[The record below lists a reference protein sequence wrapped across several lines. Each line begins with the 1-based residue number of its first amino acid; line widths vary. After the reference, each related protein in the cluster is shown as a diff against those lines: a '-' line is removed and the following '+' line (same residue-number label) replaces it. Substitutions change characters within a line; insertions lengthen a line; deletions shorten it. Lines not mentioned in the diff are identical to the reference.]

1 MATPRATALCVRA
14 LVAPRVACAR
24 PSSSSSSSSFIR
36 STALSR
42 SLDRRLFA
50 SSATPSTATS
60 GSGASARPRPRREP
74 AARFAGD
81 RVVTQIQQLL
91 SQSKAQARDEP
102 DFEFLRSAASALQHA
117 TTPSQ
122 LQAAVPLC
130 RLVERASTL
139 HGGAVIECVRIYEA
153 AGRPRDAVEA
163 ARRLLQQDFFLMNPV
178 LASALHACAAL
189 RDLDSGFELLELA
202 RARGSIP
209 NRNVFGAML
218 ALCAAVGE
226 SPQTSPRVRQLLATM
241 AECDVAMNHST
252 FHHWMTSY
260 AKAGHLDIVE
270 QLGERM
276 ADDFALAPNDVTF
289 AILMDASAE
298 RGDLD
303 TTLARLEELKRRA
316 TPDAGSDK
324 ESAPRE
330 LKLVHYNVALKACGK
345 ASQLPRAFELYE
357 EMKREK
363 IAPDL
368 VTYITMMHAVF
379 HGDLGYVDDKKV
391 KAAMA
396 GVGALALAAVPVMD
410 LQEHWLTA
418 LFCGSLVGSMGL
430 AVYMN
435 PDGALRTLYPNAD
448 EPRDETVIA
457 AFFRRLREEDHCGR
471 CMYLWREMLQHK
483 VTPDARIYDI
493 LVRTCVKKR
502 HPELAF
508 EAVMMPQTA
517 NATAAPSP
525 TTGVGSLVDIRGQFV
540 LSLPTTVALLHSLL
554 VQRRVAMADTLFDA
568 ARAHQAFRSIFREHG
583 QGMAQGRSVYTYDL
597 RTFSTVQTRSYAMR
611 RVLTTLHAERQ
622 LFGAGDVPQLEF
634 LVLHGFDLLDQLD
647 REDPQLRALFAMDE
661 MTRETAAPTDSAQFF
676 FRLTVPRERLHAY
689 FAAPL
694 AQSATPV
701 RL

>member
-1 MATPRATALCVRA
+1 MAATRAACSIAGRLHVRA
-14 LVAPRVACAR
+14 ASRRV
-24 PSSSSSSSSFIR
+24 
-36 STALSR
+36 
-42 SLDRRLFA
+42 
-50 SSATPSTATS
+50 
-60 GSGASARPRPRREP
+60 ASARSMMRAPLSPVDRRFFAAHNSGPQSRQRHRREP
-74 AARFAGD
+74 STRPSGD
-81 RVVTQIQQLL
+81 YVVAQIQELL
-91 SQSKAQARDEP
+91 TKSTAQAGFEP
-102 DFEFLRSAASALQHA
+102 DFEFLRAVASALLLA
-117 TTPSQ
+117 KTPSQ
-122 LQAAVPLC
+122 LQAAGPLC
-130 RLVERASTL
+130 KLVERAPTL
-139 HGGAVIECVRIYEA
+139 HGGALIECVRIYEA
-153 AGRPRDAVEA
+153 SGRPRDAVEV

-178 LASALHACAAL
+178 LASAVHACATL
-189 RDLDSGFELLELA
+189 RDVASGFELLELA

-218 ALCAAVGE
+218 ALCAATGE
-226 SPQTSPRVRQLLATM
+226 SPPTSPRVRRLLAIM
-241 AECDVAMNHST
+241 AECDVAMNHAT

-260 AKAGHLDIVE
+260 AKAGYYDVVE

-276 ADDFALAPNDVTF
+276 DEYALEPNDVTY

-298 RGDLD
+298 RGDYD
-303 TTLARLEELKRRA
+303 KTLARLEELKHRA
-316 TPDAGSDK
+316 QQPAD
-324 ESAPRE
+324 SAPLE

-379 HGDLGYVDDKKV
+379 HGDLGHVDKSKV

-396 GVGALALAAVPVMD
+396 GVGALALAAVPAMD

-435 PDGALRTLYPNAD
+435 PDGALRTLYPNSD
-448 EPRDETVIA
+448 EPHDESVIE

-483 VTPDARIYDI
+483 ITPDARIYDI

-502 HPELAF
+502 HPELAL
-508 EAVMMPQTA
+508 EAVMIPQ
-517 NATAAPSP
+517 AASASASVARPPGRVASP
-525 TTGVGSLVDIRGQFV
+525 TSGVGSLVDIRGQFV

-568 ARAHQAFRSIFREHG
+568 ARAHQAFRAIFREHG
-583 QGMAQGRSVYTYDL
+583 STTGARDTVYTYDL
-597 RTFSTVQTRSYAMR
+597 RAFSTVQTRSYAMR
-611 RVLTTLHAERQ
+611 RVLTTLHGERQ
-622 LFGAGDVPQLEF
+622 LFGVGDVPRLEF

-661 MTRETAAPTDSAQFF
+661 MTREAAAPTDNAQFF
-676 FRLTVPRERLHAY
+676 FRLTVPRERLAEY
-689 FAAPL
+689 FGAPL
-694 AQSATPV
+694 AQSTAV